1 MNSVDSKFKIVW
13 DNKGIDKD
21 SQSDWSQTLHTIINE
36 ITVKI
41 YKSTFLSC
49 NLITIHSSLLPLF
62 ERLNY
67 YSNEKKMLNGRFKL
81 KLDDTLD
88 TNKIFIS
95 SKLNKRLS
103 IPFIK

>member
-36 ITVKI
+36 ITVKYI
-41 YKSTFLSC
+41 
-49 NLITIHSSLLPLF
+49 NLHFYLVTNTIHSSLLPLF

>member
-41 YKSTFLSC
+41 Y
-49 NLITIHSSLLPLF
+49 NLH
-62 ERLNY
+62 
-67 YSNEKKMLNGRFKL
+67 
-81 KLDDTLD
+81 
-88 TNKIFIS
+88 FI
-95 SKLNKRLS
+95 L
-103 IPFIK
+103 

>member
-41 YKSTFLSC
+41 YKSTFFL
-49 NLITIHSSLLPLF
+49 
-62 ERLNY
+62 
-67 YSNEKKMLNGRFKL
+67 
-81 KLDDTLD
+81 
-88 TNKIFIS
+88 
-95 SKLNKRLS
+95 
-103 IPFIK
+103 